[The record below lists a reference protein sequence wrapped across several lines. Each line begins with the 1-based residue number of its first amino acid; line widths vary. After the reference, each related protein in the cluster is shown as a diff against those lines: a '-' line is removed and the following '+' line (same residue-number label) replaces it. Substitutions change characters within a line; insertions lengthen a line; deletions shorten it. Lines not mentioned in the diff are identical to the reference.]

1 MVDNTTNRRLARR
14 LAEGHARAS
23 VESNHKITNGNA

>member
-14 LAEGHARAS
+14 LAEGHVRAS
-23 VESNHKITNGNA
+23 MESNHKD